1 MLHGATIVCFSS
13 IDWAFSWQIPQEV
26 TARFAAAG
34 NRVLYV
40 ETTGVRRP
48 RLRDAA
54 RLRARLGHVL
64 RSRGR
69 ARTVAKRVDVHS
81 PLIVP
86 LPYSRLACRINAA
99 QLHRTIRS
107 WAGPRGRGP
116 LVFLTFVPT
125 PLAREVSRRLDP
137 TLVVYYCC
145 DRLAESSR
153 GARPLVEHERAL
165 FGDADL
171 VFTTSDGLQ
180 QAALEHT
187 PRAVQVVSGVQF
199 DEFQRAR
206 QAGGPP
212 PPALDGLRGPVV
224 GYVGSLRDELDIAM
238 LADVAAHAPDLG
250 FLFIG
255 PIVTDVARLA
265 ACGNVRFA
273 GSVPHADVPRV
284 MSAFDVGLLPYVLN
298 GYTSHVRP
306 VKLAEYLAAGL
317 PVVSTGLPEV
327 HRFVAEHGPIV
338 SIADGAE
345 AFLAAI
351 RGELAGD
358 GPARVARRVDV
369 ARRYDW
375 AGRIETMSGVIE
387 RALGGSGVRRVAV

>member
-1 MLHGATIVCFSS
+1 MLHGATIVGFSS

-48 RLRDAA
+48 GLRDAA
-54 RLRARLGHVL
+54 RLRERLGHVL

-69 ARTVAKRVDVHS
+69 ARTVLDS
-81 PLIVP
+81 PVIVP

-99 QLHRTIRS
+99 LLHRTIRG

-145 DRLAESSR
+145 DRLAESSP
-153 GARPLVEHERAL
+153 GARPLVAHERAL

-187 PRAVQVVSGVQF
+187 PRAVQVVSGVRF

-206 QAGGPP
+206 EAGGPP
-212 PPALDGLRGPVV
+212 PPWLDGLSRPVV
-224 GYVGSLRDELDIAM
+224 GYLGSLRDELDIAM
-238 LADVAAHAPDLG
+238 LADVAARAPDIG

-255 PIVTDVARLA
+255 PIVTDVTRLA
-265 ACGNVRFA
+265 ACRNVRFA
-273 GSVPHADVPRV
+273 GSVPHTDVPGA

-351 RGELAGD
+351 RRELAGD